1 MALVSGCCQPSIIP
15 DFPHVLSPWI
25 VDLSFGLRTV
35 KPASD
40 FDKGKIEAADTRLKQ
55 YGLRGVVLLCVAI
68 PLGLMAEFLDS
79 SAGLVAALILGASD
93 FVLIVVGLSFWMEQ
107 SNARKGVQGEESVAW
122 ELSYLS
128 HEFLLLN
135 DLMLPGSKGN
145 LDHVVVGPTGVFIVE
160 TKNYSGMYACY
171 GDRWFF
177 QRIRQKYDISSV
189 SVQARNNARVLADLL
204 HESGFT
210 VDVSPVMV
218 FTHPSVQLWLHG
230 PTVQNPEKWND
241 LQLSIESTPAIPTH
255 RTLFPKSR

>member
-1 MALVSGCCQPSIIP
+1 MLFSWSCSSLPDHSCWIIGRIPGFIRWICSCFDLGCLWFC
-15 DFPHVLSPWI
+15 
-25 VDLSFGLRTV
+25 
-35 KPASD
+35 
-40 FDKGKIEAADTRLKQ
+40 
-55 YGLRGVVLLCVAI
+55 
-68 PLGLMAEFLDS
+68 LDS
-79 SAGLVAALILGASD
+79 SWCEPLDGTV
-93 FVLIVVGLSFWMEQ
+93 EHEK
-107 SNARKGVQGEESVAW
+107 RYPGEERVAW

-128 HEFLLLN
+128 DEFLLLN
-135 DLMLPGSKGN
+135 DVMLPGSKGN

>member
-1 MALVSGCCQPSIIP
+1 LAG
-15 DFPHVLSPWI
+15 
-25 VDLSFGLRTV
+25 
-35 KPASD
+35 
-40 FDKGKIEAADTRLKQ
+40 
-55 YGLRGVVLLCVAI
+55 
-68 PLGLMAEFLDS
+68 FLDS
-79 SAGLVAALILGASD
+79 SVVFVAALILGAFG
-93 FVLIVVGLSFWMEQ
+93 FVLIVVGVSLWMEQ
-107 SNARKGVQGEESVAW
+107 SNTRKGIQGEERVAQ
-122 ELSYLS
+122 ELSYLND
-128 HEFLLLN
+128 EFLLLN